1 MQRTVCFHLKDVTP
15 TPNGLRFLPQI
26 DAPNTVM
33 EINLGQLFLQY
44 YFDSYP
50 AAPPN
55 PDPTQFE
62 YLQLISSSSDFRF
75 LAHVAEA
82 SLVKRRALSAEM
94 GQAFCRL
101 ILHDHFGIVY
111 FAHMNDVLNKP
122 THAAFNGMRIER
134 KCKGDIPDYLC
145 ARSVD
150 SPCIAEA
157 KGRFSGIS
165 FQSKEFQAWRD
176 QFGRI
181 RVVDRSKQSR
191 RTKGFIVGTRFVTEA
206 NSTSLQTT
214 FYLEDPDTEGE
225 TVLEDSGRPIGRTTI
240 AMHYGTVLRKLG
252 LLALASALTN
262 GYPLSEQLSFQ
273 VPVWTCFA
281 QPFERTQYIGGFY
294 RTPGGTGPI
303 LTDHGWRATLEL
315 GTGHSVFIGLQL
327 SAVRQIAKA
336 ARGNWEQLDALE
348 IAAPRGSW
356 GSEFAWLADGTVAA
370 PAEYFLPTTTETL

>member
-1 MQRTVCFHLKDVTP
+1 MQRTVRFHLKDVIP
-15 TPNGLRFLPQI
+15 TPNGLRVLPQI
-26 DAPNTVM
+26 DAPSSFA

-50 AAPPN
+50 AGPPN
-55 PDPTQFE
+55 PDPTRFE
-62 YLQLISSSSDFRF
+62 YLQLIGLSPDFRF
-75 LAHVAEA
+75 LSHVAEA
-82 SLVKRRALSAEM
+82 SLLKRRALSAEM

-165 FQSKEFQAWRD
+165 FESNEFQTWRD

-181 RVVDRSKQSR
+181 RVVDRSKQLR

-206 NSTSLQTT
+206 SSPALQTT

-225 TVLEDSGRPIGRTTI
+225 VALQDFGLPIGRTTI

-262 GYPLSEQLSFQ
+262 GYRLSEQLSIQ

-281 QPFERTQYIGGFY
+281 QPFESTQYIGGFY
-294 RTPGGTGPI
+294 RTPGGTGPM
-303 LTDHGWRATLEL
+303 LTDHGWSTTLEL
-315 GTGHSVFIGLQL
+315 GSGHAVFIGLQL
-327 SAVRQIAKA
+327 STARQIAKA
-336 ARGNWEQLDALE
+336 VRGNWEALDALE
-348 IAAPRGSW
+348 TTLPRGSW
-356 GSEFAWLADGTVAA
+356 SSDFAWLADGTVAA
-370 PAEYFLPTTTETL
+370 PAEYFLPTAVETL